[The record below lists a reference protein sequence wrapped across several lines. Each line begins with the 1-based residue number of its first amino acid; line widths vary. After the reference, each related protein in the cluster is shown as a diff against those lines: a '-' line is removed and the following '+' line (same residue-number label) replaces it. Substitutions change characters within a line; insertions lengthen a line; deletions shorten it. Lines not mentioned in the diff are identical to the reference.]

1 MSANQPVVLVT
12 GASSGIGRL
21 RTMVGPAF
29 ERVAA
34 CSKSVLP
41 GRLFER
47 IVLRI
52 YGIQ

>member
-1 MSANQPVVLVT
+1 MERVLE
-12 GASSGIGRL
+12 SRSPRL

-34 CSKSVLP
+34 STKSVLS

-52 YGIQ
+52 YGIG